1 MSKVLQADT
10 MLTSNHGVITLSVCL
25 LYTVMVPLLWAFMCD
40 IKGSMSD
47 VSNRYSLWV
56 SCEDVRNDLI
66 YSWHITFD
74 TSRLLQGCMG
84 WAWRARS
91 SPR

>member
-1 MSKVLQADT
+1 
-10 MLTSNHGVITLSVCL
+10 
-25 LYTVMVPLLWAFMCD
+25 MCD

-84 WAWRARS
+84 WA
-91 SPR
+91 